1 MSNPNPSIVALR
13 AAVANALKA
22 PKRLAE
28 VLLGWCPEPDGD
40 TTPAKLAAMA
50 RATDKAAR
58 KALGAEKAPCP
69 NWGQAIKG
77 AVVLRVGL
85 APLGASWTDLTAVVG
100 QRFPKP
106 APPAPVRDRV
116 ARLLKGAGYSQSVI
130 DQILGVMSAADA
142 AIAAAKTAAAQRPA
156 AA

>member
-1 MSNPNPSIVALR
+1 MSTNPSIVALR
-13 AAVANALKA
+13 AAVANALRA

-40 TTPAKLAAMA
+40 TTPAKLASMA

-58 KALGAEKAPCP
+58 KALGAEKVPCP

-77 AVVLRVGL
+77 AVVLRTGL
-85 APLGASWTDLTAVVG
+85 APLGASWTDLMSVVA

-106 APPAPVRDRV
+106 APPAPVKERV
-116 ARLLKGAGYSQSVI
+116 AKLLKSAGYSQDVI
-130 DQILGVMSAADA
+130 NQILGVMAAADA
-142 AIAAAKTAAAQRPA
+142 AIAAAKTTAQRPA